1 MNPKNYLLLL
11 GARPSSIVLLT
22 SCLHRE
28 NETSVIG
35 RHVARNVYPPF
46 IHERCF
52 EIKEKR
58 TSSLLSAR
66 TEDPLRL
73 GFFVFPYRDASFFSL
88 GNLIVKNE
96 SNAGGS
102 GS

>member
-1 MNPKNYLLLL
+1 MNPTKLLLL

-46 IHERCF
+46 MNERCF
-52 EIKEKR
+52 EIKEG
-58 TSSLLSAR
+58 T
-66 TEDPLRL
+66 
-73 GFFVFPYRDASFFSL
+73 
-88 GNLIVKNE
+88 NLTPFE
-96 SNAGGS
+96 C
-102 GS
+102 